1 MENATKTVLV
11 CGVGGQGTILVT
23 TVVRVGEDVK
33 SMVSD
38 AGCADVVVAFETTEA
53 LRNLP
58 QLKEGGSLIVNDVA
72 IRPLPVLTGAA
83 SMPEN
88 ARERL
93 REAGALLIDADAIAR
108 AAGNAKCANVVLVGA
123 LAARLDIPVE
133 VWEETVA
140 ERVPQKTVE
149 ANLAALRAGRAVI
162 ENEEGE

>member
-1 MENATKTVLV
+1 M
-11 CGVGGQGTILVT
+11 
-23 TVVRVGEDVK
+23 
-33 SMVSD
+33 SSSS
-38 AGCADVVVAFETTEA
+38 FETTEA

-88 ARERL
+88 AREQPARG
-93 REAGALLIDADAIAR
+93 RGAAHRRRCHCAGGRQRQMRPMWCSL
-108 AAGNAKCANVVLVGA
+108 GA

-149 ANLAALRAGRAVI
+149 ANLAALARGPSRSSRTRR
-162 ENEEGE
+162 GK